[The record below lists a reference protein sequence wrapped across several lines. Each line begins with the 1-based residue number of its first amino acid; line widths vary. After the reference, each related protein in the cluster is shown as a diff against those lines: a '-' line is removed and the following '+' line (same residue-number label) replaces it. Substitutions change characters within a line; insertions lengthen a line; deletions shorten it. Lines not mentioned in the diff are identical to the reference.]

1 MKHKL
6 TKKETARVAAK
17 LLTNIYSENV
27 DAVATIVNAEAKV
40 LEGDDSGVETLA
52 DALASARDFIQGLI
66 NGLTIRPKDNGKRE
80 KQKNYPRG
88 C

>member
-1 MKHKL
+1 MERKL

-17 LLTNIYSENV
+17 LLTNIYGENV

-66 NGLTIRPKDNGKRE
+66 NELTIKPKDNGRDKE
-80 KQKNYPRG
+80 KHYPRG

>member
-1 MKHKL
+1 MERKL
-6 TKKETARVAAK
+6 TKKETATVARK
-17 LLTNIYSENV
+17 LLCNIYGENV

-52 DALASARDFIQGLI
+52 DALASARDFIQELI
-66 NGLTIRPKDNGKRE
+66 NELTIKPNNNGRE